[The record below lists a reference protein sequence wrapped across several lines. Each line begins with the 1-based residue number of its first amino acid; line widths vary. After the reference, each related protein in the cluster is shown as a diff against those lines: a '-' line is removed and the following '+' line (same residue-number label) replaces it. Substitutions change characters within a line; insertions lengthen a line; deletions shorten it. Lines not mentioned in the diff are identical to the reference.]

1 MANSDVEGVDLSVL
15 AWVHAA
21 VGEKLVAYLLSCEQD
36 RVHQFL
42 SGDAPFSQEQSDV
55 VAAFANLRRM
65 IPNDFDLAR
74 SREVVTGW
82 LTLDRQN
89 DRSVARNMHEHT
101 SGGQADV
108 PARDDL
114 QRSLISLALDAYPAF
129 LLPAEPSPIPLM
141 DETSFRVTQ
150 AIYRHPEAE
159 AFCELFLHEPAL
171 ETAFQRVEGS
181 GHVAMVYRSTG
192 QGGTLQLLMIPHII
206 LNLTWRHIEDNA
218 SSPEAFAVQAVR
230 ELQLIRAALSGR
242 PRSIS
247 AKFAFT
253 GIILPPGSQFDID
266 GGQVRPFTEAEKR
279 LAPPSLDGQ
288 VSSTDSSGNTT
299 VANYAGDV
307 VVEYKI
313 PYRVRIERHDATE
326 ANSFPEDMRPP
337 IALGKMLTRLR
348 FSLMLA
354 VEREFRVQLIPTWT
368 YFDDPLSTGINLSWN
383 DPRQGAGFVPTQL
396 SEEEV
401 RAWSEL
407 YRRLNA
413 PEVERIDLALSRIL
427 RAVAERRDPG
437 DVLID
442 SVIAWENLFG
452 TREGEPTF
460 RITMSLATLLETEP
474 AAREKLRSSLSSIY
488 RLRSNVVHGSDE
500 LKADDYPRCQ
510 EALDIAIR
518 SVRALIMQRP
528 DILRLPDGGRRSTA
542 LLLGVT

>member
-1 MANSDVEGVDLSVL
+1 MEDSDVEGVDLSVL

-21 VGEKLVAYLLSCEQD
+21 VGEKLIAYLLSCEQD
-36 RVHQFL
+36 RVHNFL
-42 SGDAPFSQEQSDV
+42 SGEAPFSQEQSDV
-55 VAAFANLRRM
+55 VAAFADVRQM
-65 IPNDFDLAR
+65 IPGDFDPAR
-74 SREVVTGW
+74 SQEVVTGW
-82 LTLDRQN
+82 LTLNRQN
-89 DRSVARNMHEHT
+89 DRSVARYMHEHT
-101 SGGQADV
+101 SGGQADI

-114 QRSLISLALDAYPAF
+114 QKSLISLALDVYPAF

-141 DETSFRVTQ
+141 DETSIRATQ

-159 AFCELFLHEPAL
+159 TFCESMLREPAL
-171 ETAFQRVEGS
+171 ENAFQRVEGA

-192 QGGTLQLLMIPHII
+192 QGGTLQLVMIPHII
-206 LNLTWRHIEDNA
+206 LKSAWRHIGDYTP
-218 SSPEAFAVQAVR
+218 SPEAFAVQAVR

-242 PRSIS
+242 PRSIT

-253 GIILPPGSQFDID
+253 GIILPPGSQFTID
-266 GGQVRPFTEAEKR
+266 GGQVRPFAEAEEW
-279 LAPPSLDGQ
+279 LVPPSLSGQ
-288 VSSTDSSGNTT
+288 ISSTDTSGNAT

-313 PYRVRIERHDATE
+313 PYGVRVERHDATE
-326 ANSFPEDMRPP
+326 AISFPEDMRPP
-337 IALGKMLTRLR
+337 IALAKMLTRLR

-368 YFDDPLSTGINLSWN
+368 YFDDPLSAGINISWN

-500 LKADDYPRCQ
+500 LGADDYPRCQ

-518 SVRALIMQRP
+518 SVRTLIMQRP